1 MYRISYQAPLCPLRD
16 ISCYSFPNHIL
27 LSGNVST
34 AMPTHHKGI
43 KTNKKDQDGSCRRDE
58 VGGNQPKQGG
68 QHKTEL
74 GEEKQLDV
82 DGKRE
87 IIGDEDDD
95 WEWSDGE
102 LDDERLQAFF
112 DKRPIT

>member
-1 MYRISYQAPLCPLRD
+1 M
-16 ISCYSFPNHIL
+16 

-34 AMPTHHKGI
+34 AMPTHCKGI
-43 KTNKKDQDGSCRRDE
+43 KTNKKDQDGSSGRDK
-58 VGGNQPKQGG
+58 VSSKQPKQGAE
-68 QHKTEL
+68 HKPEV
-74 GEEKQLDV
+74 GEEKPLDV
-82 DGKRE
+82 DGKRG

-112 DKRPIT
+112 DERPIT